1 MDESGGRGQ
10 PRSGNDESAEPHE
23 GLPPRATDPAP
34 ADEQPTDEHG
44 PASARPTRGPEPAVP
59 TAPAATP
66 GNDSAPPRPTAADA
80 APDPRTA
87 DPAPAGA
94 GDKAPEAGPDAAPP
108 RAAAETPRPTPA
120 PAEGEGDG
128 SPEAGPNPDRA
139 SAASPY
145 TAPARAE
152 GDGDDAPEAGTHGDG
167 PHAAPARAG
176 GGGGGSPETGTHP
189 DRAHVDGPRAVA
201 GDTRVA
207 SASSAPGQGAG
218 GGSPETGTHPDRAH
232 VDGPRAVAGD
242 TGVASASSA
251 PGQGAGGGSPEADA
265 HPDRACADGPRAA
278 AGDAGVA
285 PAPSAPGQGD
295 GGGSPEAGT
304 HPDRAYAGDQHAAPA
319 AGRPEADRHAAP
331 AAGRPAADP
340 LRKAPDHAP
349 DAGDAQRREQPA
361 APGPVPGHPN
371 HRPETPAHGDR
382 PLAHSADG
390 KGPAPQRPEPR
401 GGLLMGRPFGVPVYV
416 APSWFLVAALITWV
430 FGGQLERVLPELGAA
445 RYLVSLFFAVA
456 FYASVLVHELA
467 HTVAALR
474 FKLPVRRI
482 QLQFFGG
489 VSEIEKEAETP
500 GREFV
505 LAFVGPLL
513 SLVLAGAFYA
523 AAQTVEPG
531 TVPGVLLAGLMI
543 SNLIVAAFNL
553 LPGLPLDGGRML
565 RAVVWKITGK
575 PMTGTV
581 AAAWVGRAL
590 AVSVLIGLPLLTQSG
605 ALGTDAADNVGMD
618 TVLDALLAAILA
630 AIIWTGA
637 GNSLRM
643 ARLREHLPEL
653 RARALT
659 RRAVPVETDTPLSE
673 ALRRA
678 NAAGARALV
687 VVDADGQPLS
697 LVREAAIVGVPEHRR
712 PWVAVSGL
720 AQDLTDGMRVSAELS
735 GEELLDALRATPAT
749 EYLVVEETGEI
760 YGVLSAADV
769 ERAFVKAMA
778 RPS

>member
-1 MDESGGRGQ
+1 MDVSGGRGQ
-10 PRSGNDESAEPHE
+10 PRSGNDESAAHTEPR
-23 GLPPRATDPAP
+23 LPATDDAGGHSTTTSGPTDRTPHAPEGTTGPGAPGPGGEQPVPDAPPAP
-34 ADEQPTDEHG
+34 AAPRQQDAHAG
-44 PASARPTRGPEPAVP
+44 PSSGAEVGP
-59 TAPAATP
+59 
-66 GNDSAPPRPTAADA
+66 
-80 APDPRTA
+80 
-87 DPAPAGA
+87 PAGR
-94 GDKAPEAGPDAAPP
+94 GAP
-108 RAAAETPRPTPA
+108 
-120 PAEGEGDG
+120 G
-128 SPEAGPNPDRA
+128 SE
-139 SAASPY
+139 
-145 TAPARAE
+145 
-152 GDGDDAPEAGTHGDG
+152 
-167 PHAAPARAG
+167 AAPADPGRTAEAG
-176 GGGGGSPETGTHP
+176 QDPTGDQASHRRGERP
-189 DRAHVDGPRAVA
+189 LVHAGPGPR
-201 GDTRVA
+201 
-207 SASSAPGQGAG
+207 
-218 GGSPETGTHPDRAH
+218 
-232 VDGPRAVAGD
+232 
-242 TGVASASSA
+242 
-251 PGQGAGGGSPEADA
+251 
-265 HPDRACADGPRAA
+265 
-278 AGDAGVA
+278 
-285 PAPSAPGQGD
+285 
-295 GGGSPEAGT
+295 
-304 HPDRAYAGDQHAAPA
+304 
-319 AGRPEADRHAAP
+319 RPQER
-331 AAGRPAADP
+331 
-340 LRKAPDHAP
+340 
-349 DAGDAQRREQPA
+349 Q
-361 APGPVPGHPN
+361 
-371 HRPETPAHGDR
+371 
-382 PLAHSADG
+382 
-390 KGPAPQRPEPR
+390 R

-416 APSWFLVAALITWV
+416 APSWFLVAILITWV
-430 FGGQLERVLPELGAA
+430 FGGQIDRVLPGLGAA
-445 RYLVSLFFAVA
+445 SYLVSLFFAVA

-467 HTVAALR
+467 HTLAALR

-513 SLVLAGAFYA
+513 SLVLSGLFYLA
-523 AAQTVEPG
+523 LLAVDPSS
-531 TVPGVLLAGLMI
+531 VPGVLLAGLMV
-543 SNLIVAAFNL
+543 SNLIVALFNL

-590 AVSVLIGLPLLTQSG
+590 AVCVLIGLPLLTQSG
-605 ALGTDAADNVGMD
+605 ALGSEAVDNVGMD

-687 VVDADGQPLS
+687 VVDPDGVPLS

-712 PWVAVSGL
+712 PWVPVSGL
-720 AQDLTDGMRVSAELS
+720 AQDLTDGMRVSAELA
-735 GEELLDALRATPAT
+735 GEDLLDALRTTPAT
-749 EYLVVEETGEI
+749 EYLVVEDTGEI

>member
-1 MDESGGRGQ
+1 VDESGGRGQ
-10 PRSGNDESAEPHE
+10 PRSGNDESAERHAGAPA
-23 GLPPRATDPAP
+23 RATDPTS
-34 ADEQPTDEHG
+34 ADEQPTEG
-44 PASARPTRGPEPAVP
+44 RRFTPEQH
-59 TAPAATP
+59 
-66 GNDSAPPRPTAADA
+66 DD
-80 APDPRTA
+80 
-87 DPAPAGA
+87 
-94 GDKAPEAGPDAAPP
+94 
-108 RAAAETPRPTPA
+108 A
-120 PAEGEGDG
+120 PAEGTPATPPTGPDGPEDDSASGEDSAGGSADRQTPGVSHAEPADSAEAVEGPQAASGGERDG
-128 SPEAGPNPDRA
+128 SR
-139 SAASPY
+139 
-145 TAPARAE
+145 
-152 GDGDDAPEAGTHGDG
+152 
-167 PHAAPARAG
+167 
-176 GGGGGSPETGTHP
+176 SPEG
-189 DRAHVDGPRAVA
+189 
-201 GDTRVA
+201 
-207 SASSAPGQGAG
+207 
-218 GGSPETGTHPDRAH
+218 
-232 VDGPRAVAGD
+232 
-242 TGVASASSA
+242 
-251 PGQGAGGGSPEADA
+251 DA
-265 HPDRACADGPRAA
+265 HPDRAYASGPH
-278 AGDAGVA
+278 
-285 PAPSAPGQGD
+285 SAP
-295 GGGSPEAGT
+295 PV
-304 HPDRAYAGDQHAAPA
+304 
-319 AGRPEADRHAAP
+319 GRPEADRRDPAP
-331 AAGRPAADP
+331 VPDSGDP
-340 LRKAPDHAP
+340 DRHP
-349 DAGDAQRREQPA
+349 EF
-361 APGPVPGHPN
+361 PGPG
-371 HRPETPAHGDR
+371 TGDR

-390 KGPAPQRPEPR
+390 KGPAPQRPPGPR

-430 FGGQLERVLPELGAA
+430 FGGQLERVLPELGAT

-513 SLVLAGAFYA
+513 SLVLAGAFYLA
-523 AAQTVEPG
+523 MQTVEPG

-565 RAVVWKITGK
+565 RAVVWKITGR
-575 PMTGTV
+575 PMTGTI

-590 AVSVLIGLPLLTQSG
+590 AVCVLIGLPLLTQSG
-605 ALGTDAADNVGMD
+605 ALGTDAVDNVGMD

-653 RARALT
+653 RARTLT

-678 NAAGARALV
+678 NTAGARALV
-687 VVDADGQPLS
+687 VVDVDGKPLS

-720 AQDLTDGMRVSAELS
+720 AQELTDGMRVSAELS

-778 RPS
+778 RPA

>member
-1 MDESGGRGQ
+1 MDVSGGSGQ
-10 PRSGNDESAEPHE
+10 PRPGNDESAEPQ
-23 GLPPRATDPAP
+23 AA
-34 ADEQPTDEHG
+34 
-44 PASARPTRGPEPAVP
+44 P
-59 TAPAATP
+59 TAPATGSARPEPADSGPP
-66 GNDSAPPRPTAADA
+66 GDRPADRPRTSGGAHGEPAGAADPTGDRSPAPGTDGTLPAPETHSPGTGSPGAAAPDSGPRSQDPRPEPSPAGPTGADA
-80 APDPRTA
+80 ANPESPGPLGPAREPSGAETPAPQPPPRKAPGTEPPAAAPEGTAPAHGEPGRKSPGSDTPNPAPEPQPSRAPHPARAPEPTA
-87 DPAPAGA
+87 DHDPA
-94 GDKAPEAGPDAAPP
+94 
-108 RAAAETPRPTPA
+108 PRPTPPRTDDH
-120 PAEGEGDG
+120 PAHPPTPAHPGHGAHG
-128 SPEAGPNPDRA
+128 TRPDA
-139 SAASPY
+139 
-145 TAPARAE
+145 
-152 GDGDDAPEAGTHGDG
+152 H
-167 PHAAPARAG
+167 
-176 GGGGGSPETGTHP
+176 GTHP
-189 DRAHVDGPRAVA
+189 
-201 GDTRVA
+201 
-207 SASSAPGQGAG
+207 
-218 GGSPETGTHPDRAH
+218 GTHPGTTPAQHAR
-232 VDGPRAVAGD
+232 P
-242 TGVASASSA
+242 
-251 PGQGAGGGSPEADA
+251 DA
-265 HPDRACADGPRAA
+265 HREGGTGP
-278 AGDAGVA
+278 
-285 PAPSAPGQGD
+285 
-295 GGGSPEAGT
+295 
-304 HPDRAYAGDQHAAPA
+304 
-319 AGRPEADRHAAP
+319 GRPP
-331 AAGRPAADP
+331 
-340 LRKAPDHAP
+340 
-349 DAGDAQRREQPA
+349 QR
-361 APGPVPGHPN
+361 
-371 HRPETPAHGDR
+371 
-382 PLAHSADG
+382 
-390 KGPAPQRPEPR
+390 RPEPG

-430 FGGQLERVLPELGAA
+430 FGGQLDRVLPELGAA

-500 GREFV
+500 GREFM

-513 SLVLAGAFYA
+513 SLVLAGVFYA
-523 AAQTVEPG
+523 ALLPVAPDS
-531 TVPGVLLAGLMI
+531 VPGVLLAGLMV
-543 SNLIVAAFNL
+543 SNLLVAAFNL

-565 RAVVWKITGK
+565 RAVVWKLTGK
-575 PMTGTV
+575 PMSGTV

-590 AVSVLIGLPLLTQSG
+590 AIAVLIGLPLLTQS
-605 ALGTDAADNVGMD
+605 LGSESADDVGMD

-659 RRAVPVETDTPLSE
+659 RRAVPVSADTPLSE

-678 NAAGARALV
+678 NASGARALV
-687 VVDADGQPLS
+687 VVDADGVPVS

-712 PWVAVSGL
+712 PWVPVSGL

-735 GEELLDALRATPAT
+735 GEELLDALRANPAT

>member
-1 MDESGGRGQ
+1 MDESGSGQ
-10 PRSGNDESAEPHE
+10 PRSGDEESAERHAPPATPAAGPTRPGTPRRATGTDKPSTPPTDEPTMVVRRLDLSQKDTTGDAPDGHGGEAHAPKAKAAKGEEAKGQQPRQSDADGPEPGAADSRDRDADGNKTGQENAARHDTDARTPADTAPHSDVRTTP
-23 GLPPRATDPAP
+23 GTSPTPDSDHAVPTTKSASQDTATDHHPPTHTAPDHRTFADSGAKGQPPRA
-34 ADEQPTDEHG
+34 
-44 PASARPTRGPEPAVP
+44 
-59 TAPAATP
+59 
-66 GNDSAPPRPTAADA
+66 
-80 APDPRTA
+80 
-87 DPAPAGA
+87 
-94 GDKAPEAGPDAAPP
+94 
-108 RAAAETPRPTPA
+108 
-120 PAEGEGDG
+120 
-128 SPEAGPNPDRA
+128 
-139 SAASPY
+139 
-145 TAPARAE
+145 
-152 GDGDDAPEAGTHGDG
+152 
-167 PHAAPARAG
+167 
-176 GGGGGSPETGTHP
+176 
-189 DRAHVDGPRAVA
+189 
-201 GDTRVA
+201 
-207 SASSAPGQGAG
+207 
-218 GGSPETGTHPDRAH
+218 
-232 VDGPRAVAGD
+232 
-242 TGVASASSA
+242 
-251 PGQGAGGGSPEADA
+251 
-265 HPDRACADGPRAA
+265 
-278 AGDAGVA
+278 
-285 PAPSAPGQGD
+285 
-295 GGGSPEAGT
+295 
-304 HPDRAYAGDQHAAPA
+304 
-319 AGRPEADRHAAP
+319 
-331 AAGRPAADP
+331 
-340 LRKAPDHAP
+340 
-349 DAGDAQRREQPA
+349 
-361 APGPVPGHPN
+361 
-371 HRPETPAHGDR
+371 
-382 PLAHSADG
+382 
-390 KGPAPQRPEPR
+390 PEPR

-430 FGGQLERVLPELGAA
+430 FGGQLDRVLPELGAA

-513 SLVLAGAFYA
+513 SLVLAGVFYA
-523 AAQTVEPG
+523 AMQPVEPG
-531 TVPGVLLAGLMI
+531 TVPGVLLAGLMV

-565 RAVVWKITGK
+565 RAIIWKITGK
-575 PMTGTV
+575 PMTGTI

-590 AVSVLIGLPLLTQSG
+590 AVSVLIGLPWLTQSG
-605 ALGTDAADNVGMD
+605 ALGSDAVDNVGMD
-618 TVLDALLAAILA
+618 TVMDALLAAILA

-643 ARLREHLPEL
+643 ARLRQHLPEL

-687 VVDADGQPLS
+687 VVDADGNPLS

-720 AQDLTDGMRVSAELS
+720 AQELTDGMRVSAELA

>member
-1 MDESGGRGQ
+1 MDVSGGSGQ
-10 PRSGNDESAEPHE
+10 PRSGNDE
-23 GLPPRATDPAP
+23 
-34 ADEQPTDEHG
+34 
-44 PASARPTRGPEPAVP
+44 PAVH
-59 TAPAATP
+59 
-66 GNDSAPPRPTAADA
+66 S
-80 APDPRTA
+80 A
-87 DPAPAGA
+87 DPAAPATGPADHRGAEPDPAAPRRPLPPTSDSGRSRHSGHPGDDDETENRTEAGEGPADDGESGTDRTPTGA
-94 GDKAPEAGPDAAPP
+94 GEARAPRTPDPADHPADPAHRAPGADHEHRSLAHSGIAKGRPPRSKEAGP
-108 RAAAETPRPTPA
+108 
-120 PAEGEGDG
+120 
-128 SPEAGPNPDRA
+128 
-139 SAASPY
+139 
-145 TAPARAE
+145 
-152 GDGDDAPEAGTHGDG
+152 
-167 PHAAPARAG
+167 G
-176 GGGGGSPETGTHP
+176 GGI
-189 DRAHVDGPRAVA
+189 
-201 GDTRVA
+201 
-207 SASSAPGQGAG
+207 
-218 GGSPETGTHPDRAH
+218 
-232 VDGPRAVAGD
+232 
-242 TGVASASSA
+242 
-251 PGQGAGGGSPEADA
+251 
-265 HPDRACADGPRAA
+265 
-278 AGDAGVA
+278 
-285 PAPSAPGQGD
+285 
-295 GGGSPEAGT
+295 
-304 HPDRAYAGDQHAAPA
+304 
-319 AGRPEADRHAAP
+319 
-331 AAGRPAADP
+331 
-340 LRKAPDHAP
+340 
-349 DAGDAQRREQPA
+349 
-361 APGPVPGHPN
+361 
-371 HRPETPAHGDR
+371 
-382 PLAHSADG
+382 
-390 KGPAPQRPEPR
+390 
-401 GGLLMGRPFGVPVYV
+401 LMGRPFGVPVYV

-430 FGGQLERVLPELGAA
+430 FGGQLDRVLPELGAA

-467 HTVAALR
+467 HTIAAIR

-513 SLVLAGAFYA
+513 SLVLAGLFYLA
-523 AAQTVEPG
+523 MQPVEPG

-543 SNLIVAAFNL
+543 SNLIVAIFNL

-575 PMTGTV
+575 PMSGTV

-590 AVSVLIGLPLLTQSG
+590 AVSVLVGLPLLNSSG
-605 ALGTDAADNVGMD
+605 ALGGGSEDVGGMD
-618 TVLDALLAAILA
+618 TVFDALLAAILA

-659 RRAVPVETDTPLSE
+659 RRAVPVQGDTPLSE

-687 VVDADGQPLS
+687 VVDVDGNPLS

-720 AQDLTDGMRVSAELS
+720 AQELTDGMRVSAELA
-735 GEELLDALRATPAT
+735 GEDLLDALRATPAT

-778 RPS
+778 RPA

>member
-1 MDESGGRGQ
+1 VDESGGSGQ
-10 PRSGNDESAEPHE
+10 PRSGTGESTERQAGPAA
-23 GLPPRATDPAP
+23 RAADPTRTDP
-34 ADEQPTDEHG
+34 DRTESTPTDE
-44 PASARPTRGPEPAVP
+44 
-59 TAPAATP
+59 
-66 GNDSAPPRPTAADA
+66 RPTAVRRFETAADDTEGA
-80 APDPRTA
+80 AQQNGAPENAAQPPERPAQSAETEDRTGTPDSGGTGSATERQAHAEQPGASGDDRADGEAVAEPPRTA
-87 DPAPAGA
+87 DGET
-94 GDKAPEAGPDAAPP
+94 APE
-108 RAAAETPRPTPA
+108 RP
-120 PAEGEGDG
+120 G
-128 SPEAGPNPDRA
+128 S
-139 SAASPY
+139 
-145 TAPARAE
+145 
-152 GDGDDAPEAGTHGDG
+152 
-167 PHAAPARAG
+167 
-176 GGGGGSPETGTHP
+176 
-189 DRAHVDGPRAVA
+189 
-201 GDTRVA
+201 
-207 SASSAPGQGAG
+207 
-218 GGSPETGTHPDRAH
+218 
-232 VDGPRAVAGD
+232 
-242 TGVASASSA
+242 
-251 PGQGAGGGSPEADA
+251 ADA
-265 HPDRACADGPRAA
+265 HTALGTQGSTDGQSAPETQGSTDGHTASVTRKPADDRA
-278 AGDAGVA
+278 
-285 PAPSAPGQGD
+285 PG
-295 GGGSPEAGT
+295 T
-304 HPDRAYAGDQHAAPA
+304 
-319 AGRPEADRHAAP
+319 
-331 AAGRPAADP
+331 
-340 LRKAPDHAP
+340 AP
-349 DAGDAQRREQPA
+349 DAPGA
-361 APGPVPGHPN
+361 ATSHPDPQTHPHPRPEPRTGAHTAPDTAGPVGQA
-371 HRPETPAHGDR
+371 PAHDPHER
-382 PLAHSADG
+382 TLAHSG
-390 KGPAPQRPEPR
+390 HGPAPRPPEPR

-430 FGGQLERVLPELGAA
+430 FGGQLDRVLPELGAA

-482 QLQFFGG
+482 RLQFFGG

-513 SLVLAGAFYA
+513 SLILAGLFYA
-523 AAQTVEPG
+523 AMQTVEPG
-531 TVPGVLLAGLMI
+531 TVPGVLLAGLMV

-581 AAAWVGRAL
+581 VAAWVGRAL
-590 AVSVLIGLPLLTQSG
+590 AVAVLIGLPLLTQSG
-605 ALGTDAADNVGMD
+605 ALGSSAEDNVGMD
-618 TVLDALLAAILA
+618 TVMDALLAAILA

-687 VVDADGQPLS
+687 VVDPEGTPLS

-720 AQDLTDGMRVSAELS
+720 AQDLTDGMRVSAELA
-735 GEELLDALRATPAT
+735 GEELLDALRAAPAT

>member
-1 MDESGGRGQ
+1 MDQSGGSG
-10 PRSGNDESAEPHE
+10 PRPGTDEPAEHHAGP
-23 GLPPRATDPAP
+23 PAP
-34 ADEQPTDEHG
+34 ATPSSTPTD
-44 PASARPTRGPEPAVP
+44 RPP
-59 TAPAATP
+59 T
-66 GNDSAPPRPTAADA
+66 DPPRSTTTRKPAEGDPRMGNSTETPPTEEQDGTHAESHAADGSDGSDGGE
-80 APDPRTA
+80 DPRALTA
-87 DPAPAGA
+87 EEGS
-94 GDKAPEAGPDAAPP
+94 GSSESEPEAGDAKS
-108 RAAAETPRPTPA
+108 PA
-120 PAEGEGDG
+120 
-128 SPEAGPNPDRA
+128 
-139 SAASPY
+139 
-145 TAPARAE
+145 
-152 GDGDDAPEAGTHGDG
+152 GDDAAAKPHARDGDGVHGTGDQRDPEAPGDQDHAPDHRTDNPEHG
-167 PHAAPARAG
+167 PHAAHDAHPERPAARTDHTDHG
-176 GGGGGSPETGTHP
+176 LGTRPGHGPDTHP
-189 DRAHVDGPRAVA
+189 DRAV
-201 GDTRVA
+201 
-207 SASSAPGQGAG
+207 
-218 GGSPETGTHPDRAH
+218 
-232 VDGPRAVAGD
+232 
-242 TGVASASSA
+242 
-251 PGQGAGGGSPEADA
+251 
-265 HPDRACADGPRAA
+265 
-278 AGDAGVA
+278 
-285 PAPSAPGQGD
+285 
-295 GGGSPEAGT
+295 
-304 HPDRAYAGDQHAAPA
+304 
-319 AGRPEADRHAAP
+319 
-331 AAGRPAADP
+331 
-340 LRKAPDHAP
+340 
-349 DAGDAQRREQPA
+349 
-361 APGPVPGHPN
+361 
-371 HRPETPAHGDR
+371 AHGGVKN
-382 PLAHSADG
+382 P
-390 KGPAPQRPEPR
+390 PPQRPESPR

-430 FGGQLERVLPELGAA
+430 FGGQLDRVLPELGAA

-513 SLVLAGAFYA
+513 SLVLAGIFYVA
-523 AAQTVEPG
+523 LQPVEPG

-543 SNLIVAAFNL
+543 SNLIVAVFNL

-575 PMTGTV
+575 PMSGTI

-605 ALGTDAADNVGMD
+605 ALGSTAEDSVGMD
-618 TVLDALLAAILA
+618 TVTDALLAAILA

-653 RARALT
+653 RARNLT

-687 VVDADGQPLS
+687 VVDSDGAPLS

-720 AQDLTDGMRVSAELS
+720 AQELTDGMRVSAELA
-735 GEELLDALRATPAT
+735 GEDLLDALRATPAT

>member
-1 MDESGGRGQ
+1 MDVSGGRGR
-10 PRSGNDESAEPHE
+10 PRPGNDESAEQTGP
-23 GLPPRATDPAP
+23 DAP
-34 ADEQPTDEHG
+34 ATGDTHAAGEP
-44 PASARPTRGPEPAVP
+44 PAT
-59 TAPAATP
+59 PAAP
-66 GNDSAPPRPTAADA
+66 
-80 APDPRTA
+80 APDPTHTA
-87 DPAPAGA
+87 GPGTPAPGPAAEDDDTPASGPTTEDGDTPASGPAAEDPRGTAGGPA
-94 GDKAPEAGPDAAPP
+94 HDTTGTGPAGPDERAEPHQESPADRPSTAPDG
-108 RAAAETPRPTPA
+108 RAP
-120 PAEGEGDG
+120 G
-128 SPEAGPNPDRA
+128 SPGR
-139 SAASPY
+139 
-145 TAPARAE
+145 
-152 GDGDDAPEAGTHGDG
+152 
-167 PHAAPARAG
+167 
-176 GGGGGSPETGTHP
+176 
-189 DRAHVDGPRAVA
+189 
-201 GDTRVA
+201 
-207 SASSAPGQGAG
+207 GA
-218 GGSPETGTHPDRAH
+218 
-232 VDGPRAVAGD
+232 
-242 TGVASASSA
+242 
-251 PGQGAGGGSPEADA
+251 
-265 HPDRACADGPRAA
+265 
-278 AGDAGVA
+278 
-285 PAPSAPGQGD
+285 GD
-295 GGGSPEAGT
+295 GGGQLPE
-304 HPDRAYAGDQHAAPA
+304 H
-319 AGRPEADRHAAP
+319 ADRP
-331 AAGRPAADP
+331 F
-340 LRKAPDHAP
+340 
-349 DAGDAQRREQPA
+349 
-361 APGPVPGHPN
+361 
-371 HRPETPAHGDR
+371 
-382 PLAHSADG
+382 AHSGG
-390 KGPAPQRPEPR
+390 KGPAPQRPEERRR

-416 APSWFLVAALITWV
+416 APSWFLVAILITWV
-430 FGGQLERVLPELGAA
+430 FGGQIDRVLPELGAA
-445 RYLVSLFFAVA
+445 SYLVSLFFAVA

-513 SLVLAGAFYA
+513 SLVLSGLFYLA
-523 AAQTVEPG
+523 LQAVDPSS
-531 TVPGVLLAGLMI
+531 VPGVLLAGLMV
-543 SNLIVAAFNL
+543 SNLIVAVFNL

-565 RAVVWKITGK
+565 RAVVWAITGK

-605 ALGTDAADNVGMD
+605 ALGSDAVDNVGMD

-653 RARALT
+653 RARTLT

-687 VVDADGQPLS
+687 VVDTDGVPLS

-712 PWVAVSGL
+712 PWVPVGGL
-720 AQDLTDGMRVSAELS
+720 AQDLTDGMRVSAELA
-735 GEELLDALRATPAT
+735 GEDLLDALRATPAT
-749 EYLVVEETGEI
+749 EYLVVEDTGEI

>member
-10 PRSGNDESAEPHE
+10 PRSGNDESAERHE
-23 GLPPRATDPAP
+23 GLAPRATDPAP
-34 ADEQPTDEHG
+34 ADEQPTDGHRSTPEQPTPGPEPTG
-44 PASARPTRGPEPAVP
+44 PAAPADTPAADTPGDASAADRRPVTGASPARPTQGDE
-59 TAPAATP
+59 TP
-66 GNDSAPPRPTAADA
+66 G
-80 APDPRTA
+80 
-87 DPAPAGA
+87 
-94 GDKAPEAGPDAAPP
+94 
-108 RAAAETPRPTPA
+108 
-120 PAEGEGDG
+120 PAESDASRPQEGDTH
-128 SPEAGPNPDRA
+128 PDRA
-139 SAASPY
+139 Y
-145 TAPARAE
+145 
-152 GDGDDAPEAGTHGDG
+152 AGG
-167 PHAAPARAG
+167 PHAAPARADADVPQAAPAPGERDG
-176 GGGGGSPETGTHP
+176 GDAPEGDTHP
-189 DRAHVDGPRAVA
+189 DRAH
-201 GDTRVA
+201 
-207 SASSAPGQGAG
+207 AG
-218 GGSPETGTHPDRAH
+218 GPHET
-232 VDGPRAVAGD
+232 
-242 TGVASASSA
+242 
-251 PGQGAGGGSPEADA
+251 
-265 HPDRACADGPRAA
+265 
-278 AGDAGVA
+278 
-285 PAPSAPGQGD
+285 
-295 GGGSPEAGT
+295 
-304 HPDRAYAGDQHAAPA
+304 PA
-319 AGRPEADRHAAP
+319 ADRPEADRLHKAQAPNSGEPNRPQQPSAP
-331 AAGRPAADP
+331 A
-340 LRKAPDHAP
+340 PD
-349 DAGDAQRREQPA
+349 
-361 APGPVPGHPN
+361 PGHPTHHPGPSAPPRS
-371 HRPETPAHGDR
+371 HRPPAR
-382 PLAHSADG
+382 SADG

-513 SLVLAGAFYA
+513 SLVLAGVFYA
-523 AAQTVEPG
+523 AVQAVEPG

-575 PMTGTV
+575 PMKGTI

-605 ALGTDAADNVGMD
+605 ALGTEAVDSVGMD

-653 RARALT
+653 RARTLT

>member
-10 PRSGNDESAEPHE
+10 PQSGNDESAERHA
-23 GLPPRATDPAP
+23 GPPARATDPTP
-34 ADEQPTDEHG
+34 ADEQPTDERRFTPEQHDDG
-44 PASARPTRGPEPAVP
+44 PATGTPTARPAAPGAAPKDDSSPGDDPADASSDHGSTGGAADEHDPHDKADAQAGRDGQAGRAGQAGRDAQAGPVDRAD
-59 TAPAATP
+59 ADAD
-66 GNDSAPPRPTAADA
+66 GPRPTA
-80 APDPRTA
+80 
-87 DPAPAGA
+87 GA
-94 GDKAPEAGPDAAPP
+94 EH
-108 RAAAETPRPTPA
+108 
-120 PAEGEGDG
+120 DG
-128 SPEAGPNPDRA
+128 SRA
-139 SAASPY
+139 P
-145 TAPARAE
+145 T
-152 GDGDDAPEAGTHGDG
+152 
-167 PHAAPARAG
+167 
-176 GGGGGSPETGTHP
+176 
-189 DRAHVDGPRAVA
+189 
-201 GDTRVA
+201 
-207 SASSAPGQGAG
+207 
-218 GGSPETGTHPDRAH
+218 
-232 VDGPRAVAGD
+232 
-242 TGVASASSA
+242 
-251 PGQGAGGGSPEADA
+251 
-265 HPDRACADGPRAA
+265 
-278 AGDAGVA
+278 GDA
-285 PAPSAPGQGD
+285 
-295 GGGSPEAGT
+295 
-304 HPDRAYAGDQHAAPA
+304 HPDRAYAGDPHTAPVA
-319 AGRPEADRHAAP
+319 DRPEAHPGHTTP
-331 AAGRPAADP
+331 ASPSS
-340 LRKAPDHAP
+340 APDHGSEP
-349 DAGDAQRREQPA
+349 PA
-361 APGPVPGHPN
+361 SSTGTPGRIPEPPASGTGAPGTGAPGRHPEPPAPGTG
-371 HRPETPAHGDR
+371 HRH
-382 PLAHSADG
+382 LAHSADG

-513 SLVLAGAFYA
+513 SLVLAGVFYGA
-523 AAQTVEPG
+523 MYIVEPG

-565 RAVVWKITGK
+565 RAVVWKLTGK
-575 PMTGTV
+575 PMTGTI

-605 ALGTDAADNVGMD
+605 ALGTDAVDNVGMD

-687 VVDADGQPLS
+687 VVDADGHPLS

-720 AQDLTDGMRVSAELS
+720 AQELTEGMRVSAELS

>member
-1 MDESGGRGQ
+1 MDESGGSGQ
-10 PRSGNDESAEPHE
+10 PRSGTDGSAEPHA
-23 GLPPRATDPAP
+23 GPPTRATDPTP
-34 ADEQPTDEHG
+34 PDPHDNGT
-44 PASARPTRGPEPAVP
+44 RPTSDRPAE
-59 TAPAATP
+59 TT
-66 GNDSAPPRPTAADA
+66 DADA
-80 APDPRTA
+80 APEPDA
-87 DPAPAGA
+87 EGDPAQGTTPPTEA
-94 GDKAPEAGPDAAPP
+94 GDTSTSAPTGDAPAVRPAEPPAPETAEPTDPADAAPQTAHP
-108 RAAAETPRPTPA
+108 HTAHDRFQPP
-120 PAEGEGDG
+120 
-128 SPEAGPNPDRA
+128 AGPAKPEGTPEHVTPDH
-139 SAASPY
+139 
-145 TAPARAE
+145 
-152 GDGDDAPEAGTHGDG
+152 GTSEHG
-167 PHAAPARAG
+167 
-176 GGGGGSPETGTHP
+176 
-189 DRAHVDGPRAVA
+189 
-201 GDTRVA
+201 
-207 SASSAPGQGAG
+207 
-218 GGSPETGTHPDRAH
+218 
-232 VDGPRAVAGD
+232 
-242 TGVASASSA
+242 
-251 PGQGAGGGSPEADA
+251 
-265 HPDRACADGPRAA
+265 
-278 AGDAGVA
+278 
-285 PAPSAPGQGD
+285 
-295 GGGSPEAGT
+295 
-304 HPDRAYAGDQHAAPA
+304 
-319 AGRPEADRHAAP
+319 
-331 AAGRPAADP
+331 
-340 LRKAPDHAP
+340 APDH
-349 DAGDAQRREQPA
+349 
-361 APGPVPGHPN
+361 
-371 HRPETPAHGDR
+371 HRT
-382 PLAHSADG
+382 LAHSG
-390 KGPAPQRPEPR
+390 TTPKNPPPQSPQPR

-430 FGGQLERVLPELGAA
+430 FGGQLDRVLPELGAA

-513 SLVLAGAFYA
+513 SLVLAGVFYLA
-523 AAQTVEPG
+523 MQPVEPG

-575 PMTGTV
+575 PMSGTI

-590 AVSVLIGLPLLTQSG
+590 AVCVLIGLPLLTQSG
-605 ALGTDAADNVGMD
+605 ALGSSAEDNVGMD
-618 TVLDALLAAILA
+618 TVMDALLAAILA

-653 RARALT
+653 RARTLT

-678 NAAGARALV
+678 NDAGARALV
-687 VVDADGQPLS
+687 VVDTEGTPLS

-720 AQDLTDGMRVSAELS
+720 AQDLTDGMRVSAELA
-735 GEELLDALRATPAT
+735 GEDLLDALRATPAT

>member
-1 MDESGGRGQ
+1 MVESGGSGR
-10 PRSGNDESAEPHE
+10 PRPGSEESAGHHV
-23 GLPPRATDPAP
+23 TPAP
-34 ADEQPTDEHG
+34 PVASEETTAEADGTPTERQAAPAKETADETPRQERWDRGGQGGQEGQAARETGRAGTDRQTTEPATTEPAGKPGAQPD
-44 PASARPTRGPEPAVP
+44 SAPDPTARRTPAVP
-59 TAPAATP
+59 DVHDVHDLHPDRPHAHSTPALGEAPTP
-66 GNDSAPPRPTAADA
+66 AKGRRPPRPS
-80 APDPRTA
+80 
-87 DPAPAGA
+87 
-94 GDKAPEAGPDAAPP
+94 E
-108 RAAAETPRPTPA
+108 
-120 PAEGEGDG
+120 
-128 SPEAGPNPDRA
+128 S
-139 SAASPY
+139 
-145 TAPARAE
+145 
-152 GDGDDAPEAGTHGDG
+152 
-167 PHAAPARAG
+167 
-176 GGGGGSPETGTHP
+176 
-189 DRAHVDGPRAVA
+189 
-201 GDTRVA
+201 
-207 SASSAPGQGAG
+207 
-218 GGSPETGTHPDRAH
+218 
-232 VDGPRAVAGD
+232 
-242 TGVASASSA
+242 
-251 PGQGAGGGSPEADA
+251 
-265 HPDRACADGPRAA
+265 
-278 AGDAGVA
+278 
-285 PAPSAPGQGD
+285 
-295 GGGSPEAGT
+295 
-304 HPDRAYAGDQHAAPA
+304 
-319 AGRPEADRHAAP
+319 
-331 AAGRPAADP
+331 
-340 LRKAPDHAP
+340 
-349 DAGDAQRREQPA
+349 
-361 APGPVPGHPN
+361 
-371 HRPETPAHGDR
+371 
-382 PLAHSADG
+382 
-390 KGPAPQRPEPR
+390 R

-430 FGGQLERVLPELGAA
+430 FGGQLDRVLPELGAA
-445 RYLVSLFFAVA
+445 RYLVALFFAVA

-467 HTVAALR
+467 HTIAALR

-513 SLVLAGAFYA
+513 SLLLAGLFYLA
-523 AAQTVEPG
+523 MQTVEPG
-531 TVPGVLLAGLMI
+531 TVPGVLLAGLMV
-543 SNLIVAAFNL
+543 SNLIVAIFNL

-605 ALGTDAADNVGMD
+605 ALGSQAEDSVGMD

-653 RARALT
+653 RARNLT

-678 NAAGARALV
+678 NDAGARALV
-687 VVDADGQPLS
+687 VVDAHGEPLS

-720 AQDLTDGMRVSAELS
+720 AQDLTEGMRVSAELA
-735 GEELLDALRATPAT
+735 GEDLLDALRATPAT

>member
-1 MDESGGRGQ
+1 MDESGGSGQ
-10 PRSGNDESAEPHE
+10 PRSGTDESAQHHAGPAA
-23 GLPPRATDPAP
+23 PATDPALG
-34 ADEQPTDEHG
+34 EPTD
-44 PASARPTRGPEPAVP
+44 RDTR
-59 TAPAATP
+59 T
-66 GNDSAPPRPTAADA
+66 
-80 APDPRTA
+80 
-87 DPAPAGA
+87 
-94 GDKAPEAGPDAAPP
+94 
-108 RAAAETPRPTPA
+108 
-120 PAEGEGDG
+120 
-128 SPEAGPNPDRA
+128 PDR
-139 SAASPY
+139 PDD
-145 TAPARAE
+145 APARKTDASRRAPAPQDRE
-152 GDGDDAPEAGTHGDG
+152 PEATDQTDEQTPEADDAAHPGTPRRETDPTG
-167 PHAAPARAG
+167 PLTDEPARSEATTPGQPSAAAVSDVPAVGAG
-176 GGGGGSPETGTHP
+176 SDQPAA
-189 DRAHVDGPRAVA
+189 D
-201 GDTRVA
+201 
-207 SASSAPGQGAG
+207 SAPGQPSAGA
-218 GGSPETGTHPDRAH
+218 SPGHVGDIAPGQSRD
-232 VDGPRAVAGD
+232 VDGGDGRSGRAASGEVSDSATGSGTSSTGERAGSGDGGQGSRAGD
-242 TGVASASSA
+242 T
-251 PGQGAGGGSPEADA
+251 
-265 HPDRACADGPRAA
+265 
-278 AGDAGVA
+278 
-285 PAPSAPGQGD
+285 PSALP
-295 GGGSPEAGT
+295 
-304 HPDRAYAGDQHAAPA
+304 PA
-319 AGRPEADRHAAP
+319 
-331 AAGRPAADP
+331 AADP
-340 LRKAPDHAP
+340 HA
-349 DAGDAQRREQPA
+349 
-361 APGPVPGHPN
+361 
-371 HRPETPAHGDR
+371 DR
-382 PLAHSADG
+382 PFAQSG
-390 KGPAPQRPEPR
+390 VVKGRRPPQRPKEPG

-430 FGGQLERVLPELGAA
+430 FGGQLERVLPELGVA

-513 SLVLAGAFYA
+513 SLVLAGLFYLA
-523 AAQTVEPG
+523 LQPVEPG

-575 PMTGTV
+575 PMSGTI

-605 ALGTDAADNVGMD
+605 ALGSNAEDNVGMD
-618 TVLDALLAAILA
+618 TVMDALLAAILA

-653 RARALT
+653 RARNLT

-678 NAAGARALV
+678 NEAGARALV
-687 VVDADGQPLS
+687 VVDADGEPLS

-720 AQDLTDGMRVSAELS
+720 AQDLTDGMRVSAELA
-735 GEELLDALRATPAT
+735 GEDLLDALRATPAT
-749 EYLVVEETGEI
+749 EYLVVEDTGEI

>member
-1 MDESGGRGQ
+1 MDQSGGSGQ
-10 PRSGNDESAEPHE
+10 QRPGTDEPAEPHT
-23 GLPPRATDPAP
+23 GPAP
-34 ADEQPTDEHG
+34 ATPSPTQADAQPTD
-44 PASARPTRGPEPAVP
+44 ARRTTTTRDAAKGDPSMGDSTQAPTTDTGA
-59 TAPAATP
+59 APAAGDPNAQVGPREQTGNQDADPTGGPAPQERPAAPQSEAATAAQRDEDQPTDAGDTP
-66 GNDSAPPRPTAADA
+66 AHRPTGPDTPADH
-80 APDPRTA
+80 PTD
-87 DPAPAGA
+87 APAG
-94 GDKAPEAGPDAAPP
+94 GHPTGPDA
-108 RAAAETPRPTPA
+108 
-120 PAEGEGDG
+120 DH
-128 SPEAGPNPDRA
+128 RA
-139 SAASPY
+139 SSTP
-145 TAPARAE
+145 
-152 GDGDDAPEAGTHGDG
+152 GHL
-167 PHAAPARAG
+167 
-176 GGGGGSPETGTHP
+176 THP
-189 DRAHVDGPRAVA
+189 DRALAH
-201 GDTRVA
+201 
-207 SASSAPGQGAG
+207 SGAKN
-218 GGSPETGTHPDRAH
+218 PP
-232 VDGPRAVAGD
+232 P
-242 TGVASASSA
+242 
-251 PGQGAGGGSPEADA
+251 
-265 HPDRACADGPRAA
+265 
-278 AGDAGVA
+278 
-285 PAPSAPGQGD
+285 
-295 GGGSPEAGT
+295 
-304 HPDRAYAGDQHAAPA
+304 
-319 AGRPEADRHAAP
+319 
-331 AAGRPAADP
+331 
-340 LRKAPDHAP
+340 
-349 DAGDAQRREQPA
+349 QRRE
-361 APGPVPGHPN
+361 
-371 HRPETPAHGDR
+371 
-382 PLAHSADG
+382 S
-390 KGPAPQRPEPR
+390 PR

-430 FGGQLERVLPELGAA
+430 FGGQLDRVLPGLGAA

-513 SLVLAGAFYA
+513 SLVLAGIFYVA
-523 AAQTVEPG
+523 MQPVEPG

-575 PMTGTV
+575 PMSGTV

-605 ALGTDAADNVGMD
+605 ALGSTAEDSVGMD
-618 TVLDALLAAILA
+618 TVTDALLAAILA

-653 RARALT
+653 RARNLT

-687 VVDADGQPLS
+687 VVDAEGSPLS

-720 AQDLTDGMRVSAELS
+720 AQELTDGMRVSAELA
-735 GEELLDALRATPAT
+735 GEDLLDVLRATPAT

-778 RPS
+778 RPSS